1 MNDMAGRG
9 DHDHNKW
16 HAFAKK
22 MAVKRD
28 MNKKRKSLKDFRRD
42 RTSVE
47 NDFITVQRL
56 SASVAGKAQKFCR
69 VGPREF
75 VPYKKTDLTIEGI
88 KEACN
93 EHFKTKI
100 GTGFFSDVLAGE
112 QGPSCNS
119 ISQIPNPNLIH
130 IRFLPVRRY

>member
-9 DHDHNKW
+9 DDDHKKW
-16 HAFAKK
+16 LAVAKK

-28 MNKKRKSLKDFRRD
+28 MNKKRKSMKDFRRD

-69 VGPREF
+69 VGNREF
-75 VPYKKTDLTIEGI
+75 APALM
-88 KEACN
+88 
-93 EHFKTKI
+93 HFCTSTLFPAPTPI
-100 GTGFFSDVLAGE
+100 NYTPFD
-112 QGPSCNS
+112 SC
-119 ISQIPNPNLIH
+119 
-130 IRFLPVRRY
+130 R

>member
-9 DHDHNKW
+9 EDDHNKW

-28 MNKKRKSLKDFRRD
+28 MNKKRKSMKDVRRD

-69 VGPREF
+69 VGP
-75 VPYKKTDLTIEGI
+75 
-88 KEACN
+88 
-93 EHFKTKI
+93 
-100 GTGFFSDVLAGE
+100 
-112 QGPSCNS
+112 
-119 ISQIPNPNLIH
+119 
-130 IRFLPVRRY
+130 